1 MIAILFILFLIYV
14 LINAAIED
22 DIARDNARRKGYS
35 SYASNYGVRNV
46 SDNKPSTSKNKE
58 SLEIE
63 KEI

>member
-14 LINAAIED
+14 FVKAAIED

-46 SDNKPSTSKNKE
+46 SDNKPSTSKNK
-58 SLEIE
+58 
-63 KEI
+63 